1 MKALVFNGPRDIRF
15 EDYKDPELTIDN
27 GVILKVEK
35 CSICGS
41 DLHIYH
47 GDHIGGAGGTDYNSG
62 VDKFC
67 VGHEFMGEVVET
79 GRDVHGLK
87 VGDRVL
93 AAGGAGCGKCQA
105 CRTGRSASCR
115 HAIAFGLSNM
125 LNGGQAELVQIPN
138 ADQTLMTIPEGITDD
153 QAILL
158 TDAMATASFGIN
170 NTGLRAG
177 QSIAIV
183 GLGPIGLIGVELAFL
198 LGASQVFAI
207 DPVEGRREHARK
219 LGATV
224 FAPGPDTRGS
234 ILEQSRGGVNCV
246 FEASGAKAAV
256 KSVLP
261 LARLGGTVSFIGLPQ
276 PDVTL
281 PLNQILFKSITVR
294 AGVAPVPQLW
304 PALIPLLQQGRLKA
318 AGLFSHVMNLSD
330 GAEAYRV
337 FDARDDNV
345 VKIMMNVG

>member
-47 GDHIGGAGGTDYNSG
+47 GDSIGKADYDSG

-79 GRDVHGLK
+79 GSDVHGLK

-93 AAGGAGCGKCQA
+93 AAGGTGCGECQA
-105 CRTGRSASCR
+105 CRTGNNLRCSQAT
-115 HAIAFGLSNM
+115 AFGLSNM

-138 ADQTLMTIPEGITDD
+138 ADQTLMTIPEGISDD
-153 QAILL
+153 QAMLL
-158 TDAMATASFGIN
+158 TDAMATASFGIHN
-170 NTGLRAG
+170 SGLQAG
-177 QSIAIV
+177 KSIAIV

-198 LGASQVFAI
+198 MGASQVFAI
-207 DPVEGRREHARK
+207 DPVEGRRAHAQK

-224 FAPGPDTRGS
+224 FAPGQEARGS
-234 ILEQSRGGVNCV
+234 IMEQSRGGVDCV
-246 FEASGAKAAV
+246 FEASGVKAAV
-256 KSVLP
+256 DSVLP
-261 LARLGGTVSFIGLPQ
+261 LVKFGGTVSFIGLPQ
-276 PDVTL
+276 ANVML
-281 PLNQILFKSITVR
+281 PLNQLLYKNVTAR

-318 AGLFSHVMNLSD
+318 EGLFSHTMNLSE
-330 GAEAYRV
+330 GTEAYRI
-337 FDARDDNV
+337 FDERDDNV

>member
-1 MKALVFNGPRDIRF
+1 MKALVFSGPRDIRF

-47 GDHIGGAGGTDYNSG
+47 GDSIGEADYDSG

-79 GRDVHGLK
+79 GPDVHGLK

-93 AAGGAGCGKCQA
+93 AAGGAGCGKCRA
-105 CRTGRSASCR
+105 CRIGRSFECPR
-115 HAIAFGLSNM
+115 AIAFGLSNQ

-138 ADQTLMTIPEGITDD
+138 ADQTLMTIPDGVSDD
-153 QAILL
+153 QAVLL

-170 NTGLRAG
+170 NAGLQAG

-207 DPVEGRREHARK
+207 DPVEGRRKHAEQ

-224 FAPGPDTRGS
+224 FAPGREATGAIID
-234 ILEQSRGGVNCV
+234 QSKGGVDCV

-256 KSVLP
+256 ESVLP
-261 LARLGGTVSFIGLPQ
+261 LVKMGGTVSFIGLPQ

-281 PLNQILFKSITVR
+281 PLNMILYKGVTVR

-318 AGLFSHVMNLSD
+318 EGLFSHVMDLSD
-330 GAEAYRV
+330 GTEAYRL